1 MHRIR
6 YYKIN
11 GSIVWDRIN
20 KIDILT
26 GSEIHDETTTDIEQ
40 EENLVEGMY
49 RYDQSIHRWTL
60 CPQVSLTSDDLTI
73 PSASNMFIPERC
85 QFLTWNILFD
95 YYQSEFIYTNQRYEE
110 ILKTLKSFLP

>member
-1 MHRIR
+1 
-6 YYKIN
+6 
-11 GSIVWDRIN
+11 
-20 KIDILT
+20 
-26 GSEIHDETTTDIEQ
+26 
-40 EENLVEGMY
+40 MY

-110 ILKTLKSFLP
+110 ILKTLKSFLPDVICLQEVTMKFLNLLLDELWLKENNYYIIIMGNILNSDQ